1 MAQAKQEIN
10 AAQDLRGVIE
20 SPWKAVWKRF
30 KRNKLAFT
38 GLIILSLIA
47 FSAIFAP
54 FLSLH
59 EPGKTHILDS
69 RSAPNSKYWLGT
81 DSIGRD
87 IYTRV
92 LFGGRVSLTVGMV
105 SMSISVLIGTILG
118 CIAGFYG
125 GWIDNLICRMV
136 DIFNCFP
143 FLILAPTVMTVFG
156 PSIYNVMIVIGLLSW
171 QGTCR
176 LVRGEFLSLRER
188 EFVEAAHALG
198 GSDFRVIFRHLLPNS
213 FAPIIVSSTLKVA
226 YAILSEANL
235 SFLGLGVQPPTPSWG
250 NMLTEAKSI
259 VILEDMPWFWIP
271 PGVMVILAVL
281 SINFIGDGLRDAL
294 DPKLKNK

>member
-1 MAQAKQEIN
+1 MAEVQEVRN
-10 AAQDLRGVIE
+10 VAQELRGNME
-20 SPWKAVWKRF
+20 SPWRLVWKRF
-30 KRNKLAFT
+30 KKNKLALI
-38 GLIILSLIA
+38 GLVILTIIALCS
-47 FSAIFAP
+47 IFAP
-54 FLSLH
+54 FLTKH
-59 EPGKTHILDS
+59 DPYKTNILDS

-81 DSIGRD
+81 DSVGRD
-87 IYTRV
+87 IYTR
-92 LFGGRVSLTVGMV
+92 LLYGGRISLTVGLV

-118 CIAGFYG
+118 SIAGYYG
-125 GWIDNLICRMV
+125 GWIDNLICRLV

-143 FLILAPTVMTVFG
+143 TLILAPTVMVVFG

-188 EFVEAAHALG
+188 EFVEAARALG
-198 GSDFRVIFRHLLPNS
+198 EKDFRIIFKHILPNA

-226 YAILSEANL
+226 YAILLEASL
-235 SFLGLGVQPPTPSWG
+235 SFLGIGVQPPIPSWG
-250 NMLTEAKSI
+250 NMLTEAKNI

-271 PGVMVILAVL
+271 PGIMVILSVL

-294 DPKLKNK
+294 DPKLKE